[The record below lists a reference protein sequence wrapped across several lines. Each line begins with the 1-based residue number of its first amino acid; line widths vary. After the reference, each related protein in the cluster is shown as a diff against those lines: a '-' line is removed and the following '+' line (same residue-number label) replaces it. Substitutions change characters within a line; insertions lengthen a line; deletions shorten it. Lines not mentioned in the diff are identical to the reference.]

1 MQQSWF
7 LHKRNPLGLRPESE
21 SSHKRPFSAS
31 RSNSLHSLVHR
42 VRIYSSKDTGARRR
56 KPTSRTKQR
65 TLEDSFKA
73 MLDRSLL
80 EEGNMRVRSPI
91 NRQEEKSGTL
101 HRSLRQRV
109 KDLKTELCL
118 KEEEIATLK
127 RDNKSESYAQ
137 DQGLKLEIANLRDQ
151 LEIANY
157 KLSANQDT
165 VISLENQLETAQQS
179 ANSTAGTIRDMEQ
192 RQMQL
197 EEQVRVLTDTI
208 KNKEIEAESRKNE
221 MIKAHSSDLRSRNEA
236 WDKAQGELTAQ
247 LYSTTKALKS
257 AEKAVKKKEGKLQ
270 AQHTE
275 IYRLKRELADLQR
288 INSDLKGSE
297 ERLSAENLLI
307 KERIHTLEALLQA
320 QQRLREMLTTALSHE
335 IAVVKKHLDE
345 MNSEHLE
352 EHFEQA
358 ILDSH
363 IPKLAATVL
372 KALTSEESGNVSAI
386 KLAEILKQ
394 ASNEEDFA
402 TDYEDTNTILDNPT
416 LIAQMNPLFRH
427 IKLRLQMSRMTIS
440 KLVLSLCPD
449 GRAIEAEQLKRQLR
463 KPPLA
468 LTDPQHQHML
478 VLICLKRPLT
488 AATLNESVDEEW
500 VGARRIAEVL
510 QARLGEWET
519 YTRENED
526 AFDQEIATVIA
537 PVAEELKSQCE
548 SLDSESCGYVSALDF
563 LKILTNLHIH
573 FSDNMLQYLQLLFYS
588 LDQELDR
595 VPYLT
600 FLNAYISENGPVLPR
615 SIVLQ
620 QQTQAILQGLEGRKP
635 SRVFAA
641 SVDGFI
647 TVAHFK
653 AGLNALQMWDLPE
666 STLNTL
672 IEELQEEDSSYLSL
686 RKLEALLG
694 IPLTSSETD

>member
-31 RSNSLHSLVHR
+31 RSNSLHSLAHR

-73 MLDRSLL
+73 VLDRSLL
-80 EEGNMRVRSPI
+80 EEDNMRVRSPI

-118 KEEEIATLK
+118 KEEEIAMLK
-127 RDNKSESYAQ
+127 RDSKSESYAQ

-179 ANSTAGTIRDMEQ
+179 ANSAAGTIRDMEQ

-221 MIKAHSSDLRSRNEA
+221 MIKAHSGDLRSRNEA

-288 INSDLKGSE
+288 INSELKGSE

-307 KERIHTLEALLQA
+307 KERVHTLEAFLQA
-320 QQRLREMLTTALSHE
+320 QQRQ
-335 IAVVKKHLDE
+335 
-345 MNSEHLE
+345 HLE

-358 ILDSH
+358 ILESR

-372 KALTSEESGNVSAI
+372 KALIREESGNLSAI
-386 KLAEILKQ
+386 KLAEVLKQ
-394 ASNEEDFA
+394 ASNEEDFV
-402 TDYEDTNTILDNPT
+402 TDYEDTNTTLDNPT

-478 VLICLKRPLT
+478 ILICLKRPLT
-488 AATLNESVDEEW
+488 TATLSESVDEEW

-510 QARLGEWET
+510 QTRLGDWET

-548 SLDSESCGYVSALDF
+548 SLDSDSCGYVSAVDF

-694 IPLTSSETD
+694 IPPTSSETD